1 MPTIIVASTSYQ
13 QKVLWDPNDAS
24 TVKVMKPLGPSSQ
37 PPPSAIVALTTGE
50 RIRLRREARGLTRP
64 VVAGLVGRSPDW
76 LKKIESGTR
85 KLNSLP
91 MLVRI
96 ADVLGVDDLS
106 ELTGDAAPVPV
117 GAFATE
123 VHHVVPGIREA
134 VRQAGFGLAL
144 NGGVPALSPEQL
156 QQRVHRLWLT
166 WHTSTRQRTDVGRVL
181 PLLIRQAHACIRA
194 HDGNDRRRAQA
205 ATGDLYRL
213 VQRLLA
219 HICEPELHALAVERG
234 RAMSEAADTPLA
246 LAHAAWSSSV
256 SLCASGYY
264 DDAAQLADLGTRL
277 LVPLLEKGP
286 RTDPQI
292 AGVIGALQMEAAAA
306 YGLAGREGDAFHY
319 LDAAL
324 STARQLPQ
332 GAWHAQSG
340 FEATNVA
347 ILSVI
352 IQGSLHRSGEAIN
365 QANRIDAGASPSV
378 VRTSRLLLEVAHAHA
393 SKRDPEAAVR
403 SLSAAAD
410 VSVEAV
416 ALIPWARDLA
426 DELAES
432 GSPART
438 EGRALATRLM
448 AVG

>member
-1 MPTIIVASTSYQ
+1 M
-13 QKVLWDPNDAS
+13 LWDPNDAS
-24 TVKVMKPLGPSSQ
+24 TVEVMTPPGPTSQ
-37 PPPSAIVALTTGE
+37 PPSSAVSALTTGE
-50 RIRLRREARGLTRP
+50 RIRLRREAKGMTRP

-85 KLNSLP
+85 RLNSLQ

-96 ADVLGVDDLS
+96 ADVLGVKDLS
-106 ELTGDAAPVPV
+106 ELTGDAGPVPV
-117 GAFATE
+117 VAFDAE

-134 VRQAGFGLAL
+134 MRQAGFGLPL
-144 NGGVPALSPEQL
+144 EDGQVALSPEQV
-156 QQRVHRLWLT
+156 QRRVHRLWLT
-166 WHTSTRQRTDVGRVL
+166 WHTSARQRTDVGEAL
-181 PLLIRQAHACIRA
+181 PALIRQAHASIRA
-194 HDGNDRRRAQA
+194 HDGNERRRAQA

-264 DDAAQLADLGTRL
+264 EVAAQLADHGTRIL
-277 LVPLLEKGP
+277 GP
-286 RTDPQI
+286 VLNSATRVDTQV
-292 AGVIGALQMEAAAA
+292 AGILGALQMEAAAA

-332 GAWHAQSG
+332 GVWHAQSG
-340 FEATNVA
+340 FEAMNVA

-352 IQGSLHRSGEAIN
+352 IQGSLHRSGEAIT
-365 QANRIDAGASPSV
+365 QANRIDPGASPSV

-393 SKRDPEAAVR
+393 AKRDPEAAAR

-432 GSPART
+432 ASPART
-438 EGRALATRLM
+438 EGRALVTRFKD
-448 AVG
+448 VS